1 MCLAITGELIAIE
14 ERPPAGAPADD
25 AALWRVG
32 LVSFAG
38 VQREVSLAC
47 VPAARLGDQLLVHVG
62 FALGVVEDTA
72 ADDAADIT
80 ADKPPDNR
88 AEASARDHSRV
99 GR

>member
-72 ADDAADIT
+72 ADDATDAATDDAADT
-80 ADKPPDNR
+80 AVQDT
-88 AEASARDHSRV
+88 AGV

>member
-72 ADDAADIT
+72 ADDATDCT
-80 ADKPPDNR
+80 ADD
-88 AEASARDHSRV
+88 AADAAVQDTAGV

>member
-47 VPAARLGDQLLVHVG
+47 VPAARLGDLLHQHR
-62 FALGVVEDTA
+62 
-72 ADDAADIT
+72 
-80 ADKPPDNR
+80 DN
-88 AEASARDHSRV
+88 ASNVRPESVAHLSESQRR
-99 GR
+99 

>member
-72 ADDAADIT
+72 ADDATDCT
-80 ADKPPDNR
+80 ADDPAD
-88 AEASARDHSRV
+88 AAVQDTAGV

>member
-62 FALGVVEDTA
+62 FALGVVADTT
-72 ADDAADIT
+72 ADDPADAATNDP
-80 ADKPPDNR
+80 AD
-88 AEASARDHSRV
+88 ASAQGPAGV

>member
-72 ADDAADIT
+72 ADDATDAATDDPADAAVQDT
-80 ADKPPDNR
+80 AG
-88 AEASARDHSRV
+88 V

>member
-62 FALGVVEDTA
+62 FALGVVEDTT
-72 ADDAADIT
+72 ADNATDAATDDP
-80 ADKPPDNR
+80 AD
-88 AEASARDHSRV
+88 ASAQGPAGV

>member
-72 ADDAADIT
+72 ADDATDAATDDAADAAVQDT
-80 ADKPPDNR
+80 AG
-88 AEASARDHSRV
+88 V

>member
-62 FALGVVEDTA
+62 LALGVVEDTA
-72 ADDAADIT
+72 ADDATDAATDDPADAAVQDT
-80 ADKPPDNR
+80 AG
-88 AEASARDHSRV
+88 V

>member
-1 MCLAITGELIAIE
+1 MAITGELIAIE

-62 FALGVVEDTA
+62 FALGVVEDTT
-72 ADDAADIT
+72 ADDATDSPAADPADAAAQDT
-80 ADKPPDNR
+80 AG
-88 AEASARDHSRV
+88 V

>member
-14 ERPPAGAPADD
+14 ERPPAEAPADD

-62 FALGVVEDTA
+62 FALDVVQDPA
-72 ADDAADIT
+72 ADDPSDDAAG
-80 ADKPPDNR
+80 
-88 AEASARDHSRV
+88 V

>member
-72 ADDAADIT
+72 ADDATAAATDDPADAAVQDT
-80 ADKPPDNR
+80 AG
-88 AEASARDHSRV
+88 V

>member
-72 ADDAADIT
+72 ADDATDDPADAAVPDT
-80 ADKPPDNR
+80 AG
-88 AEASARDHSRV
+88 V

>member
-72 ADDAADIT
+72 ADAATDAATDEPADAAVPDT
-80 ADKPPDNR
+80 AG
-88 AEASARDHSRV
+88 V

>member
-14 ERPPAGAPADD
+14 ERPPAGASADD

-72 ADDAADIT
+72 ADAATDGPADT
-80 ADKPPDNR
+80 ADQDT
-88 AEASARDHSRV
+88 AGV

>member
-72 ADDAADIT
+72 ADDATDAATGDPADDAVQDT
-80 ADKPPDNR
+80 AG
-88 AEASARDHSRV
+88 V

>member
-1 MCLAITGELIAIE
+1 
-14 ERPPAGAPADD
+14 
-25 AALWRVG
+25 VG

-72 ADDAADIT
+72 ADAATDAATDDP
-80 ADKPPDNR
+80 ADNR
-88 AEASARDHSRV
+88 ADASAQDTAGV

>member
-62 FALGVVEDTA
+62 FALGVVEDTT
-72 ADDAADIT
+72 ADDDATDDPADDPADAAAQDP
-80 ADKPPDNR
+80 AG
-88 AEASARDHSRV
+88 V

>member
-62 FALGVVEDTA
+62 FALDVVQDSAAHEPVQDPAGVD
-72 ADDAADIT
+72 
-80 ADKPPDNR
+80 R
-88 AEASARDHSRV
+88 
-99 GR
+99 

>member
-72 ADDAADIT
+72 ADAATDAATDDPADAAVQDT
-80 ADKPPDNR
+80 AG
-88 AEASARDHSRV
+88 V

>member
-72 ADDAADIT
+72 ADAATDAATDDP
-80 ADKPPDNR
+80 ADNR
-88 AEASARDHSRV
+88 ADASAQDTAGV

>member
-72 ADDAADIT
+72 ADDATDSPADDPADAAVQDT
-80 ADKPPDNR
+80 AG
-88 AEASARDHSRV
+88 V

>member
-1 MCLAITGELIAIE
+1 MCLAITAELIAIE

-72 ADDAADIT
+72 ADDHTDNHVDDQADNHT
-80 ADKPPDNR
+80 ADAPPGP
-88 AEASARDHSRV
+88 AGV

>member
-47 VPAARLGDQLLVHVG
+47 VPAARLGDHLLVHVG
-62 FALGVVEDTA
+62 FALGVVQDPA
-72 ADDAADIT
+72 VDDPSDDPAG
-80 ADKPPDNR
+80 
-88 AEASARDHSRV
+88 V

>member
-62 FALGVVEDTA
+62 FALGVVEDTT
-72 ADDAADIT
+72 ADDATDSPADDP
-80 ADKPPDNR
+80 ADAAAQDP
-88 AEASARDHSRV
+88 AGV

>member
-72 ADDAADIT
+72 ADDATDSPADDPADAAVQDT
-80 ADKPPDNR
+80 AGV
-88 AEASARDHSRV
+88 SR
-99 GR
+99 

>member
-72 ADDAADIT
+72 ADDATDAATDDPADAAAQDT
-80 ADKPPDNR
+80 AG
-88 AEASARDHSRV
+88 V